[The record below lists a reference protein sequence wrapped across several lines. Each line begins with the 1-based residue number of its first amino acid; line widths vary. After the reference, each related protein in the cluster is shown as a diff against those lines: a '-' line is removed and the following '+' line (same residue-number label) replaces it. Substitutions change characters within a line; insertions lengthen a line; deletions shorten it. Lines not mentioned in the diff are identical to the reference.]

1 MTIQQAT
8 LEDMPMVEKVH
19 AECFLKDEHFTT
31 LMGEGNNLT
40 QKMYE
45 AYLQAENLFLVAKDQ
60 DKIIGFCMGN
70 MYNTKAMDIFYKNN
84 TGTLLKRTLCLLIQ
98 GHPLVWKKVRDI
110 VKTEWQKLKRKIT
123 KTPEPQITYLSDD
136 INKPT
141 ASLLSICVL
150 SECRGKGVSVA
161 LFQSYEQLLKTRG
174 VKAFTLATW
183 SGNTRGIAF
192 YYKMGMRLRQHRG
205 TYMQFIKD
213 ID

>member
-110 VKTEWQKLKRKIT
+110 VKTEWQKLKRKMT

-161 LFQSYEQLLKTRG
+161 LFQAYEQLLKKKG
-174 VKAFTLATW
+174 VKTFTLSTW

-192 YYKMGMRLRQHRG
+192 YYKLGMRLRQHCG
-205 TYMQFIKD
+205 TNMQFIKD

>member
-1 MTIQQAT
+1 MTIRQAT
-8 LEDMPMVEKVH
+8 LEDMPLVVKVH
-19 AECFLKDEHFTT
+19 TECFPKDEHFTT
-31 LMGEGNNLT
+31 LMGGGNNLT

-45 AYLQAENLFLVAKDQ
+45 AYLRAENLFLVAEDQ
-60 DKIIGFCMGN
+60 GEIIGFCMGH
-70 MYNTKAMDIFYKNN
+70 MYGTKAMDIFYKDNA
-84 TGTLLKRTLCLLIQ
+84 GTLFKRTLLLLIQ
-98 GHPLVWKKVRDI
+98 GHPLAWKKVRDVI
-110 VKTEWQKLKRKIT
+110 KSEWQKFKRKIT

-136 INKPT
+136 IYKPT

-150 SECRGKGVSVA
+150 SECRGKGVSVT
-161 LFQSYEQLLKTRG
+161 LFQAYEQLLKKRG